1 MALQGSIQATIAYFY
16 FDFTKPHKQD
26 IQGAL
31 LSLLTQLS
39 AYSDSYCDIILS
51 HIPQAFIYGVNL
63 LPSKE
68 TMITCLKE
76 MLALPVQGPVYII
89 LDALDECPHD
99 PDYPSLSGSRE
110 ELLDFLKELVD
121 LQLPNL
127 HICVT
132 SRPEIDIRTALEP
145 LASYSISIHDQNG
158 QKKDIADYIRS
169 YVYSGSGTYMARWR
183 KEDKDWVIEKLSERA
198 DGM

>member
-1 MALQGSIQATIAYFY
+1 MALQEAGQATIAYFY
-16 FDFTKPHKQD
+16 FDFTKPHKRD

-31 LSLLTQLS
+31 ASLLTQLS

-63 LPSKE
+63 LPSTE
-68 TMITCLKE
+68 TMITCLKD
-76 MLALPVQGPVYII
+76 MLALPVQSPVYII
-89 LDALDECPHD
+89 LDALDECPHH
-99 PDYPSLSGSRE
+99 PDLMWSRG
-110 ELLDFLKELVD
+110 ELLHFLKGLVD

-158 QKKDIADYIRS
+158 HKKDLENYIRS
-169 YVYSGSGTYMARWR
+169 YIYSGSDTFMTRWRKLR
-183 KEDKDWVIEKLSERA
+183 KEDKEWVIETLSERA